1 MREGQ
6 NEDEQVESE
15 FKEEKVESPK
25 PKQVEEGGG
34 VQEKKEA
41 QSPVSN
47 DVIEEDARK
56 QLEARRNKVRALAGA
71 FQNVIDHQKTK

>member
-1 MREGQ
+1 M
-6 NEDEQVESE
+6 
-15 FKEEKVESPK
+15 
-25 PKQVEEGGG
+25 QVEEGGG